1 MAWDF
6 STEPEFQ
13 EQLDW
18 MRAFVREEIW
28 PIEAVYEELG
38 PDGFERAT
46 APLRAQVRD
55 RGLWAAHL
63 PPELGGQGFGQV
75 KLGLMHEILGTSPF
89 APVVFGNQ
97 APDSGNSEILALAG
111 TEAQKERWLYP
122 LLAGDLRSAFSMTE
136 PETAGSDP
144 TLLRTTAV
152 EEGDAWVI
160 NGHKWFSTN
169 GSIADFLIVMAVT
182 DPDARPH
189 QRASMF
195 IVPVDTPGVKILRDV
210 PTMEHPVERYGAYGG
225 HAEILYEDVRV
236 SRDALLGARGAGFL
250 IVMAVTDPDAHR
262 YQRASMLIVPVE
274 TPGVR
279 ILRDVPTME
288 HPYERFG
295 VYGGHAEIVYEDVRV
310 PKDALLGARGAGFL
324 IAQQRLGPGRIHHCM
339 RWLGVS
345 RRAFDMLCE
354 RAVSRYSHGS
364 LLADKQT
371 VQNWIADS
379 AAQMHAAR
387 LMTLHAAWKMD
398 AEGPAAARQEIGLIK
413 FYGAQVLHEVVD
425 RALQAHGAL
434 GYSSDLPLEQM
445 YRFARAARLYDGPDE
460 VHRQSVARQILRGYE
475 APPDGIPTD
484 HVPTR
489 REAARARFADLL
501 EAVTSND

>member
-6 STEPEFQ
+6 STEPDFQ
-13 EQLDW
+13 QQLDW
-18 MRAFVREEIW
+18 MRDFVRAEIW
-28 PIEAVYEELG
+28 PMEPIFSELDEAAFRRLI
-38 PDGFERAT
+38 T
-46 APLRAQVRD
+46 PLQEQVRE

-89 APVVFGNQ
+89 APVVFGNA

-111 TEAQKERWLYP
+111 SEDQKQQWLHP
-122 LLAGDLRSAFSMTE
+122 LLAGDVKSAFSMTE

-144 TLLRTTAV
+144 MLLQTTAT
-152 EEGDAWVI
+152 EDGDGWVI
-160 NGHKWFSTN
+160 RGRKWFSSN
-169 GSIADFLIVMAVT
+169 ASVADFLIVMAVT
-182 DPDARPH
+182 DPDAH
-189 QRASMF
+189 KYQRASMF
-195 IVPVDTPGVKILRDV
+195 IVPVDTPGV
-210 PTMEHPVERYGAYGG
+210 
-225 HAEILYEDVRV
+225 
-236 SRDALLGARGAGFL
+236 
-250 IVMAVTDPDAHR
+250 
-262 YQRASMLIVPVE
+262 
-274 TPGVR
+274 R
-279 ILRDVPTME
+279 ILRDIPTME
-288 HPYERFG
+288 HPYEHFG
-295 VYGGHAEIVYEDVRV
+295 RYGGHSEIVYDDVRV
-310 PKDALLGARGAGFL
+310 PADALLGPQGAGFL

-354 RAVSRYSHGS
+354 RAQSRYSHGS

-379 AAQMHAAR
+379 AAEMHAAR

-398 AEGPAAARQEIGLIK
+398 TEGASAARLQIALIK
-413 FYGAQVLHEVVD
+413 FFGAKVLHDVVD
-425 RALQAHGAL
+425 RALQAHGSL
-434 GYSSDLPLEQM
+434 GSSTDLPLEQM

-475 APPDGIPTD
+475 APADGVPTQ

-489 REAARARFADLL
+489 REAARERFADLL